1 MYIDP
6 PYPQNGCNYKHN
18 MQDWEDHR
26 RLANR
31 LSTTKCKW
39 ILSSYDISEVREMYE
54 GFPIRTI
61 QSFSGMKRKKNGS
74 ERVVNQEVV
83 IANYDFESLGFV
95 GCLFAQHDLTKGNA
109 SVVIPQTKYERSVKA
124 KQLIK
129 QSVQRPV
136 LRLFAIVDQ
145 IAAQDEEIRPD
156 FHIAYAGDDPAQ
168 IVGWTL
174 FLELLF
180 RTRHDM
186 QIGQMYECQVRHE
199 CCAFPVWAIY

>member
-1 MYIDP
+1 MENLPWERCIERYDRKNIFMYIDP

-54 GFPIRTI
+54 GFSIRTI

-83 IANYDFESLGFV
+83 IANYDFESSEMLDNEYQP
-95 GCLFAQHDLTKGNA
+95 AITQ
-109 SVVIPQTKYERSVKA
+109 Q
-124 KQLIK
+124 QLLQLK
-129 QSVQRPV
+129 QSR
-136 LRLFAIVDQ
+136 
-145 IAAQDEEIRPD
+145 AQDYTPTASISTPPPD
-156 FHIAYAGDDPAQ
+156 SPD
-168 IVGWTL
+168 
-174 FLELLF
+174 
-180 RTRHDM
+180 
-186 QIGQMYECQVRHE
+186 
-199 CCAFPVWAIY
+199 

>member
-1 MYIDP
+1 
-6 PYPQNGCNYKHN
+6 

-83 IANYDFESLGFV
+83 IANYDFESSEMLDNEYQP
-95 GCLFAQHDLTKGNA
+95 AITQ
-109 SVVIPQTKYERSVKA
+109 Q
-124 KQLIK
+124 QLLQLK
-129 QSVQRPV
+129 QSR
-136 LRLFAIVDQ
+136 
-145 IAAQDEEIRPD
+145 AQDYTPTASISTPPPD
-156 FHIAYAGDDPAQ
+156 SPD
-168 IVGWTL
+168 
-174 FLELLF
+174 
-180 RTRHDM
+180 
-186 QIGQMYECQVRHE
+186 
-199 CCAFPVWAIY
+199 